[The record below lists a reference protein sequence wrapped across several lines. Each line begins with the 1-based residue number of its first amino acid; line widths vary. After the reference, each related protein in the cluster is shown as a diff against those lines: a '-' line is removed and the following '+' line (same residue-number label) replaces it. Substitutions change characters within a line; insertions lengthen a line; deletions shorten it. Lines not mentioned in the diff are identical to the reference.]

1 MPSSMSEFFRRL
13 QYLLHARQRNQEL
26 QDEMEFHRGM
36 MPQKDRRN
44 FGNHARLR
52 EVSHEVWGWTWLER
66 LGQDLR
72 YAFRR
77 SHKTLGFSVTVI
89 VTLALGIGANLAVFQ
104 LLQGLLFAQLPIA
117 KPAELYA
124 LHAVKSPFDEQWF
137 YSYPAYQR
145 LKQATGDTAPVIARS
160 GIGRGIFEAGDG
172 FSEESA
178 LQLVSA
184 NFFSVLGLAPS
195 SGRFFEP
202 RDDVEQQSEV
212 PVILRYDFARN
223 KFGSTRSLVGKKAVL
238 NRVPIVVIGVAPER
252 FSGVVQGVAPDVW
265 LPLSA
270 QSSGRFF
277 TWFDSLGPGY
287 NIDLHAPYKNQ
298 DGLFWLWALA
308 RVPDNGRSS
317 NTHDNPAALWTQA
330 IQPDLQLIAAAN
342 KDANERGH
350 ILHAQVQLVSA
361 ASGEG
366 SMGEEYKRPLFLLMG
381 MATMFFLVGCLNLGN
396 LQLARLSARQR
407 EIGVRIALGA
417 SRARIL
423 RQLIVEDLLLL
434 AIGGVLA
441 LATCRAASALLL
453 HWVSG
458 RERLMPIDLHMSSAF
473 FLVGIGLLVLAQL
486 GFSVVPAWRITR
498 RHPGMT
504 IRSSVGNIGGQG
516 RRDGRW
522 AILLLTGQV
531 SLSLLLL
538 CMAALF
544 ARTLLNL
551 DTLDAGLDRQH
562 ILSVHLDLMSGG
574 LDKQDMTVL
583 NQRIL
588 ERLKAL
594 PFVRDAAIQMCHVP
608 NCVWNTA
615 MHVSGRPDLSETQ
628 MHGEENHVS
637 SNYFHTMG
645 IPLLE
650 GRVFRNTDQPHSQE
664 VVILNQTFAQRL
676 FGKEDPIGHSLGYE
690 SAPGDHEF
698 LIVGVVGNAHVD
710 GLRLPAPPVA
720 YFSLEQGAGRGGTI
734 EVSTMGSPAGAAEEV
749 RRALMAVDPHLP
761 ISDIVPLSTE
771 FNDGLSTE
779 KLLARLT
786 ATFAA
791 MTLALAG
798 IGFYGLLS
806 FQVVRRTPEI
816 GIRMALGATRGQVTG
831 LFLRQTLLILVC
843 GIVPGIVLTLLVG
856 RSARTLLYGVRETDP
871 WAVAAACCVLIA
883 GGLLA
888 AALPARRASALDPVK
903 TLRAE

>member
-1 MPSSMSEFFRRL
+1 MSEFLRRL
-13 QYLLHARQRNQEL
+13 HYLLHARQRNQEL
-26 QDEMEFHRGM
+26 KDEMEFHRAM
-36 MPQKDRRN
+36 MPEPDRRH
-44 FGNHARLR
+44 FGNRERLR

-66 LGQDLR
+66 LSQDLR
-72 YAFRR
+72 YALRR
-77 SHKTLGFSVTVI
+77 SCKTLGFSVTVI
-89 VTLALGIGANLAVFQ
+89 LTLALGIGANLAIFQ
-104 LLQGLLFAQLPIA
+104 LLQGLLFTQLPVA
-117 KPAELYA
+117 KPQELYA

-137 YSYPAYQR
+137 YSFAAYQR
-145 LKQATGDTAPVIARS
+145 LKQATGDRAPVIARS
-160 GIGRGIFEAGDG
+160 GVGSGILQLNGDIPQEAT
-172 FSEESA
+172 

-184 NFFSVLGLAPS
+184 NFFPVLGLSPA

-202 RDDVEQQSEV
+202 GDDTTAASEV

-223 KFGSTRSLVGKKAVL
+223 KFGSTRSLVGRKAVF
-238 NRVPIVVIGVAPER
+238 NRVPVVIIGIAPER
-252 FSGVVQGVAPDVW
+252 FSGVVQGVAPDIW

-270 QSSGRFF
+270 QSTGRFF

-287 NIDLHAPYKNQ
+287 NIDLQSPYKNQ
-298 DGLFWLWALA
+298 EGIFWLWVLA
-308 RVPDNGRSS
+308 RVPGNAFHGNAD
-317 NTHDNPAALWTQA
+317 TNPAGLWTQA

-342 KDANERGH
+342 KDAHEREH
-350 ILHAQVQLVSA
+350 LLRAQVQLVSA

-366 SMGEEYKRPLFLLMG
+366 AMGEEYRKPLYLLMG

-417 SRARIL
+417 SRTRVL
-423 RQLIVEDLLLL
+423 RQLIVEDLVLL
-434 AIGGVLA
+434 AIGAVLA

-458 RERLMPIDLHMSSAF
+458 RERLMPIDLRISSSF

-486 GFSVVPAWRITR
+486 GFSILPAWRITR

-522 AILLLTGQV
+522 AIALLTGQV

-551 DTLDAGLDRQH
+551 GALDAGLDRAH
-562 ILSVHLDLMSGG
+562 VLTVHLDLESGG
-574 LDKQDMTVL
+574 LDKQDLTVL
-583 NQRIL
+583 NRRIL
-588 ERLKAL
+588 ERLKSL
-594 PFVRDAAIQMCHVP
+594 PFVRDAAMQMCKVP

-615 MHVSGRPDLSETQ
+615 MHVSGRPDLSESQ

-637 SNYFHTMG
+637 IDYFHTLG
-645 IPLLE
+645 IPLLQ
-650 GRVFRNTDQPHSQE
+650 GRTFQSTDQPHTQE

-676 FGKEDPIGHSLGYE
+676 FGNADPIGHSLGYE
-690 SAPGDHEF
+690 TAPGDHRF
-698 LIVGVVGNAHVD
+698 LVVGVVADAHVD
-710 GLRLPAPPVA
+710 GLRMPAPPVA
-720 YFSLEQGAGRGGTI
+720 YFSLEQGASAAGNI
-734 EVSTMGSPAGAAEEV
+734 EVSILGSPSAAAEAI
-749 RRALMAVDPHLP
+749 RRALLSVDPQLP
-761 ISDIVPLSTE
+761 IAEIVPLETE

-843 GIVPGIVLTLLVG
+843 GILPGIVLTVLVG

-871 WAVAAACCVLIA
+871 LAVMAACAVLIV
-883 GGLLA
+883 GGLA
-888 AALPARRASALDPVK
+888 ATVLPARRASALDPVK